1 MVFGISIHVDHAR
14 GITTLNQSKF
24 AAEVTRRFGMENC
37 RPRKTPMDKGAILY
51 KRTADEEAAGDVPY
65 KQAVGALLYLARVT
79 RPDISYAVNQVAAH
93 ASDPSKEHWN
103 AVKNILRYVETT
115 KDIGLTYRR
124 NPSELM
130 CASTQ
135 TQTGEQ

>member
-1 MVFGISIHVDHAR
+1 
-14 GITTLNQSKF
+14 
-24 AAEVTRRFGMENC
+24 
-37 RPRKTPMDKGAILY
+37 MDKGAILY

-124 NPSELM
+124 NPSEPHVRVYTDADWRTMSLTD
-130 CASTQ
+130 AQSLV
-135 TQTGEQ
+135 